1 MQTIA
6 RLVPQTAPRPRAVA
20 PCPVADLA
28 TEAARILSAMKALG
42 HFDMRDEQTEEWEDA
57 DFPAVRRLRTV
68 IEGPTSDELM
78 RTLYERLYAI
88 RDLASFKRAT
98 SPKGALFQLYI
109 AANHAICITGHVV
122 EGRLDQHD
130 LAELKT
136 IERSCDRTL
145 QSALGVLEPT
155 LAADEDLAVL
165 RRWFFRA
172 EPDALQHVEE
182 TIAQAGP
189 AAVKGSKAPARA

>member
-1 MQTIA
+1 MQTVA
-6 RLVPQTAPRPRAVA
+6 RLVPQTAPRPRAMA
-20 PCPVADLA
+20 PCPIANLA
-28 TEAARILSAMKALG
+28 TEAARILRAMKALG
-42 HFDMRDEQTEEWEDA
+42 HFDLRDEQTEEWNDA
-57 DFPAVRRLRTV
+57 DFPAVRQLRTA
-68 IEGPTSDELM
+68 IAGPSAEELM
-78 RTLYERLYAI
+78 RTLFERLYAI

-136 IERSCDRTL
+136 IERACDRTL
-145 QSALGVLEPT
+145 QSALAVLEPA
-155 LAADEDLAVL
+155 LDADEDLAIL

-172 EPDALQHVEE
+172 EPDALQHAEE
-182 TIAQAGP
+182 AITQAEP
-189 AAVKGSKAPARA
+189 APAKDAKVRARA